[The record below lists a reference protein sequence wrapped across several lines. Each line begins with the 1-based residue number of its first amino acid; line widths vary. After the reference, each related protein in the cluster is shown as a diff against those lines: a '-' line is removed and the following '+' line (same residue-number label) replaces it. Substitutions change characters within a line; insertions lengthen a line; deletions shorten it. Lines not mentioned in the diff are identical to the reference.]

1 MKLKYKHKRMIYA
14 ISGLILREVAGRVCI
29 GIQYDWWL
37 EKNWICHEC
46 NNQLYIC
53 G

>member
-1 MKLKYKHKRMIYA
+1 MRLLFQQKQDEIERN
-14 ISGLILREVAGRVCI
+14 LREVAGSVCI